1 MRVRLKPC
9 VKNEDIHHRACTSDG
24 CLCFLYRAQ
33 PASEMKHGVR
43 NRAARR
49 EPDGG
54 SAQPASEIKH
64 GVRNR
69 AAHGLSRTERN
80 AQPAKYFQ
88 GSILIE
94 TMLFYLHLMRNAFS
108 RIHPYVDSLLF
119 FEPVFSG
126 RISFSY
132 KGKTEVMPLPE

>member
-33 PASEMKHGVR
+33 PAREMKHGVR

-54 SAQPASEIKH
+54 SAQPAREMKH

-69 AAHGLSRTERN
+69 AARREPDGEECAASKIFSGFIIT
-80 AQPAKYFQ
+80 K
-88 GSILIE
+88 IV
-94 TMLFYLHLMRNAFS
+94 LFYFYLMRNAFS

-126 RISFSY
+126 QISFRY